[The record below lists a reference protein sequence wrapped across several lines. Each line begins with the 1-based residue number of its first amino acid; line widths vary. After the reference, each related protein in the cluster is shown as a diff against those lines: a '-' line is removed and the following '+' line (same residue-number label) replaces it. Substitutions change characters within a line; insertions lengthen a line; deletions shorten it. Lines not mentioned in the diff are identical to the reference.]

1 MLELSTLVSLIK
13 KHHADIQSV
22 SANARHA
29 LPHRGTNTLF
39 VGLPSVDMRS
49 ILKNQ
54 IDALIN
60 EGHTWDEILYI
71 DFEDAA
77 FLDFETADLQ
87 RLLRAYAA
95 LHPNHI
101 PIGVFF
107 NSSCIPGWATFIR
120 RIADRHFTVYLATCD
135 DVTQDSDIVT
145 TLGGRLFIQP
155 IWPLGFREW
164 GESEGRNKGLGNNG
178 DPINE
183 RLSVDDYL
191 KYGLQNAMVTK
202 DLDTCLRE
210 LAARHGL
217 HDSLGL
223 KHLVNTLTKRVGHP
237 TSLTHLAQVLNQS
250 VHDNENT
257 VIKYVNT
264 LLRARVLLMVPNFND
279 AITGLTTPPKYYVG
293 DHVFLNGLSSDAQF
307 AQIEHLVVH
316 ELLRQLGTEHAVFFL
331 KSESTDLDF
340 YCA

>member
-1 MLELSTLVSLIK
+1 MDGEF
-13 KHHADIQSV
+13 
-22 SANARHA
+22 
-29 LPHRGTNTLF
+29 RGRL
-39 VGLPSVDMRS
+39 
-49 ILKNQ
+49 LKNE

-71 DFEDAA
+71 DFEDAT
-77 FLDFETADLQ
+77 FLNFETAGFQ
-87 RLLRAYAA
+87 SLLRAYAA

-120 RIADRHFTVYLATCD
+120 RIADRHSTVYLATCD
-135 DVTQDSDIVT
+135 DVTQDPDIVT

-178 DPINE
+178 DSINA
-183 RLSVDDYL
+183 RLSFDDYL
-191 KYGLQNAMVTK
+191 KCGLQNAMFTK
-202 DLDTCLRE
+202 DLDTCFSE

-223 KHLVNTLTKRVGHP
+223 KHLVNALTKRVGHP
-237 TSLTHLAQVLNQS
+237 TSLTHLGQVLNPS

-257 VIKYVNT
+257 VFKYVNT
-264 LLRARVLLMVPNFND
+264 LLRARVLLMVPNIND
-279 AITGLTTPPKYYVG
+279 RSQGSQRHPNTMSETTS
-293 DHVFLNGLSSDAQF
+293 F
-307 AQIEHLVVH
+307 
-316 ELLRQLGTEHAVFFL
+316 
-331 KSESTDLDF
+331 
-340 YCA
+340 